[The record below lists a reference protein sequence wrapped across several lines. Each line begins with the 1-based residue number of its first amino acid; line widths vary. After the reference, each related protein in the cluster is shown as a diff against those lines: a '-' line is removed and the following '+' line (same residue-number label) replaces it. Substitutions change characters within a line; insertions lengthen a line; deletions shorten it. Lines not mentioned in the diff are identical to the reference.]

1 MLRVLLIEDNPG
13 DQVLLKAMINEVDDA
28 GIVIADTVDRLSL
41 GLELLATGEFD
52 VALSDLSLPDA
63 IGTESVERII
73 EKFPDLPIVVLTGN
87 TDQKTAME
95 AVRKGAQDYLVKGQ
109 AMGDLVVRSIIY
121 AAERKRLVTEEK
133 RNLRSMASLS
143 QAAIGF
149 VRLDSTDDINFY
161 IAKQLHDLIGGD
173 PVICVS
179 AFDEKSLS
187 YKLQV
192 LFCDNEARNIIN
204 ANLDIR
210 LDNIGFNFTPEFNA
224 SLLNSCQIIEVK
236 DGLQSIIN
244 SEPFPDIIQN
254 LENALE
260 IERLLLVSFAFKNQM
275 LGTAVIGMRKGE
287 KITNESALE
296 IFVNLAAVALQRR
309 QMESELRSQSIIDEL
324 TGLYNR
330 RGFFTL
336 SDQQM
341 KIATRNQKSMM
352 LIFFDLDNLKWI
364 NDALGHNFGDEAL
377 KVTADVIRD
386 SFRISDILAR
396 IGGDEFVAMVLD
408 ANQDDALLLERRMAT
423 RLAESNK
430 EDKFGIKLSI
440 SMGYSYFD
448 PFIPISVDDMLRQAD
463 SMMYENKRSK
473 RKTSTALR

>member
-28 GIVIADTVDRLSL
+28 GIAISDTVDRLSI
-41 GLELLATGEFD
+41 GLELLATGQFD
-52 VALSDLSLPDA
+52 VVLSDLSLPDA
-63 IGTESVERII
+63 IGTESVEKII

-87 TDQKTAME
+87 TDQKTAMA

-109 AMGDLVVRSIIY
+109 AMGDLIVRSVIY

-133 RNLRSMASLS
+133 RHLRSMASLS

-179 AFDEKSLS
+179 AFDKKNLC

-192 LFCDNEARNIIN
+192 LFCDNEVRHIIN
-204 ANLDIR
+204 ENLGVR
-210 LDNIGFNFTPEFNA
+210 LDNISYNFTAEFNGQ
-224 SLLNSCQIIEVK
+224 LLNSCKIIEVES
-236 DGLQSIIN
+236 GLHSIIDN
-244 SEPFPDIIQN
+244 ESIPDVIQN

-260 IERLLLVSFAFKNQM
+260 IERLMLVSFAFKEEM
-275 LGTAVIGMRKGE
+275 LGTAIIGMRNGE
-287 KITNESALE
+287 KITNESALG
-296 IFVNLAAVALQRR
+296 IFINLAAVALQRR
-309 QMESELRSQSIIDEL
+309 QMECELRSQSIVDEL
-324 TGLYNR
+324 TSLYNR

-341 KIATRNQKSMM
+341 KIATRHQKSMM

-364 NDALGHNFGDEAL
+364 NDALGHNYGDEAL
-377 KVTADVIRD
+377 KVAAEVIRE
-386 SFRISDILAR
+386 SFRNSDILAR

-408 ANQDDALLLERRMAT
+408 ATPDDASLLEKRMSAKLMECN
-423 RLAESNK
+423 RE
-430 EDKFGIKLSI
+430 EKFGIKLSI

-448 PFIPISVDDMLRQAD
+448 PFSPKTVDDMLRQAD

-473 RKTSTALR
+473 RKASATII